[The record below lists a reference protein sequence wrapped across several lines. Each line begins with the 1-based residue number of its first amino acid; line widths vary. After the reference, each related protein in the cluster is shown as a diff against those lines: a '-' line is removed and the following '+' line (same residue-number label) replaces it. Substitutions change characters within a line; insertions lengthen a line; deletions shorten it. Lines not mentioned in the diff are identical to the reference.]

1 MNPHTLIKSERDV
14 STYLQPVVLG
24 ADTLS
29 YSYARCFHEAYGVNS
44 IVIGTADQKFVSSSR
59 FVDYRMVPHADQE
72 ATMLDYLDTLGRELE
87 GKKVPIL
94 VGCGD
99 WYARIFSQNKQRLER
114 YFVVPYIDFDLLDRI
129 TQKGE
134 FYRICEKLG
143 IPYPKTWSF
152 DCSDPNVR
160 IPVDEFTYP
169 VIAKPSNSARYH
181 YAEFPGKEKVFTIET
196 PEKLEYVFTEL
207 QKSVYDKDLIV
218 QDCVPGDDAHLR
230 SITCFSDKDGNVLV
244 SCIGQVLLQDH
255 HPTAIG
261 NPVCI
266 IDDKQP
272 DVVAQAAKFLKET
285 HYEGFSNFDA
295 KYDERDGTYKFFE
308 VNTRP
313 GRNTYYLT
321 LAGVNFVTLFVD
333 HYVLGKT
340 IKPRVADKDFLF
352 QMVPKSVIKRYVA
365 EPERSR
371 ALARIKAGDAGCPL
385 FYRKDTLAHL
395 FWSAINYFHQI
406 TKFRKYLGKPA
417 NSKTHYHVW

>member
-1 MNPHTLIKSERDV
+1 MNPRTLIRSERDV
-14 STYLQPVVLG
+14 SRYLQPVIFG
-24 ADTLS
+24 ADTLG
-29 YSYARCFHEAYGVNS
+29 YSYIRCFHEAYGVTS
-44 IVIGTADQKFVSSSR
+44 IVIGTADQKFCSTSR
-59 FVDYRMVPHADQE
+59 FADYRIVPHVDQE
-72 ATMLDYLDTLGRELE
+72 DVMLDYLDKLGAELA
-87 GKKVPIL
+87 GRKVPIL
-94 VGCGD
+94 VGSGD
-99 WYARIFSQNKQRLER
+99 WYARIFSQNKERLER

-134 FYRICEKLG
+134 FYNICEKLG
-143 IPYPKTWSF
+143 IPYPKTWRF
-152 DCSDPNVR
+152 DCSDPDVR

-196 PEKLEYVFTEL
+196 PEELEHVFTEL
-207 QKSVYDKDLIV
+207 QNSVYDKELIV
-218 QDCVPGDDAHLR
+218 QDCIPGDDSHLR
-230 SITCFSDKDGNVLV
+230 SITCFSDADGNVRV

-266 IDDKQP
+266 MDDNQP
-272 DVVAQAAKFLKET
+272 DVVAQAERFLKEVK
-285 HYEGFSNFDA
+285 YEGFSNFDA

-308 VNTRP
+308 INTRP

-333 HYVLGKT
+333 HFVLGKP
-340 IKPRVADKDFLF
+340 IDRRVLDGEFLF

-371 ALARIKAGDAGCPL
+371 ALERIRSGKAGCPL

-395 FWSAINYFHQI
+395 FWSAVNYFHQI
-406 TKFRKYLGKPA
+406 TKFRRYLGKA
-417 NSKTHYHVW
+417 QH